1 MSIKDDL
8 RIGVFVCRCGL
19 NIAKSVDTTSLVEY
33 STKLPGVIYAEETE
47 FACSEIGLKRISE
60 AIRDNKIN
68 RVVIAGCSPWLHE
81 LTFQR
86 MMERVKLNRYLL
98 EIANI
103 REQVAFLYPNQ
114 ILKATEKAKL
124 IINAAVE
131 RVKTL
136 EAIGRAKV
144 PIQKSVLVIGGGVAG
159 VEAAKRLGDLGI
171 EAYLIERTPFLGG
184 HALQLGS
191 VFSTEDCGTC
201 VSPCGNELHRR
212 CFYRNSIS
220 YHPFVNILTSTELK
234 QISGHIGDYKAT
246 LSVKPRGVN
255 QELCMGCGKC
265 EEVCP
270 VAVPDS
276 FNFGW
281 SKRKAVY
288 ILSDQAL
295 PRTYAIDPGNCIK
308 CNKCS
313 EACPVD
319 AIDLQEEVREIT
331 INIGAVIVTTG
342 FESFNPKGL
351 YTYGENPDVITQL
364 QLARMLD
371 MTGPTKGKVIR
382 PSDGIEPKRIAMI
395 QCVGSRDPKIHEY
408 CSKICCGIA
417 VKHATDLM
425 ERYPEAGVAII
436 NKDIRLTGKHYE
448 DYYYKAKNLG
458 VRLLRGEVEQVVK
471 TDNNEI
477 SVEIKDEF
485 GEHVHL
491 YVDMLVLSTGVEPS
505 KGAAELAEKLRIPLS
520 IDGFFAERG
529 PKLEPLDTVVDG
541 IFIAGACHGPKDI
554 QESII
559 QALGATGRVA
569 SILFKG
575 FMDIDLAKAW
585 VDEEKCVGCGAC
597 ASICPFKAIEWSA
610 FGEPKIIEAACEGC
624 GICAAVCPVAAMQL
638 RHYKDDQLIPKIKAI
653 MTPKWL
659 SVEKKDEPVII
670 AFACQWC
677 SYAAADAAGNMG
689 LEYPENI
696 RIIRVPC
703 TGRIDALH
711 ILSAFKNGADGVII
725 SGCLPTQCNYLTGNL
740 EAIDRVD
747 IMKKTLDTLKIGS
760 ERLETIFT
768 SACMPTWLVA
778 LFTDFTERIKK
789 MNETQKIN
797 VHQIT

>member
-1 MSIKDDL
+1 MSSKDDF

-19 NIAKSVDTTSLVEY
+19 NVAKSVDTTSLVEY
-33 STKLPGVIYAEETE
+33 SSKLSGVVYAEESE

-81 LTFQR
+81 QTFQR

-103 REQVAFLYPNQ
+103 REQVAFIYPNQ

-136 EAIGRAKV
+136 EEIGKAKV
-144 PIQKSVLVIGGGVAG
+144 PIQKSILVIGGGIAG

-201 VSPCGNELHRR
+201 VSPCDNELHRR
-212 CFYRNSIS
+212 CFYRNSIT
-220 YHPFVNILTSTELK
+220 YHPYVNILTSTELK
-234 QISGHIGDYKAT
+234 QLTGHIGDYKAT
-246 LSVKPRGVN
+246 LTMKPRGVN

-270 VAVPDS
+270 VEIPDS

-281 SKRKAVY
+281 SKRKAIY

-295 PRTYAIDPGNCIK
+295 PRIYSIDPGNCIK

-313 EACPVD
+313 DICPVK
-319 AIDLQEEVREIT
+319 AIDLQEETREIA
-331 INIGAVIVTTG
+331 INVGAVIVTTG

-351 YTYGENPDVITQL
+351 YSYGENPNVITQL

-382 PSDGIEPKRIAMI
+382 PSDEVEPKRIAMI

-417 VKHATDLM
+417 VKHATDIM
-425 ERYPEAGVAII
+425 ERYPEAGIAII

-448 DYYYKAKNLG
+448 DYYYRAKDLG
-458 VRLLRGEVEQVVK
+458 VRMLRGEVEQVVK
-471 TDNNEI
+471 TENNDIRLEL
-477 SVEIKDEF
+477 KDEF

-491 YVDMLVLSTGVEPS
+491 YVDMVVLSTGLEPS
-505 KGAAELAEKLRIPLS
+505 KGTAELAEKLRIPLS
-520 IDGFFAERG
+520 MDGFFAERG

-554 QESII
+554 QESLV

-569 SILFKG
+569 SLLVKG
-575 FMDIDLAKAW
+575 NMEIDLAKAW

-597 ASICPFKAIEWSA
+597 ASICPFKAIDWSA

-624 GICAAVCPVAAMQL
+624 GICAAVCPVSAMQL

-653 MTPKWL
+653 MTPKWI
-659 SVEKKDEPVII
+659 SEEKKDEPVII

-747 IMKKTLDTLKIGS
+747 IMKKTLDTLNIS
-760 ERLETIFT
+760 SDRLETIFT

-778 LFTDFTERIKK
+778 LFTDFTEKIKK
-789 MNETQKIN
+789 MNETKKIK
-797 VHQIT
+797 VELIP

>member
-797 VHQIT
+797 VYQIT